1 MKIGFYT
8 STLGDRP
15 IAEVIQ
21 FAVDERFDAIEI
33 DIRSH
38 IPSPQDVGPVVEAA
52 RKADLHVSSLT
63 LFGNQLEPDAAVRA
77 ALRQNT
83 RDYLLAA
90 AEAGVPDFVLFP
102 GRNPTVPEEKNYA
115 DFAGFAQWLLDE
127 TKGSPIRVLMENWP
141 GPNKDFIAITPAGW
155 RRLFALVPDPRLG
168 LEFDP
173 SHLVWQGID
182 PLAARA
188 EFANRIGIL
197 HGKDT
202 FIDEEAVQSGG
213 YFVNGWW
220 RYALPGRGLVNWRD
234 LISALRRDGFDGV
247 ISIEHEDR
255 DFGWP
260 KGDLGARLDG
270 HRQAAKYLRA
280 SL

>member
-38 IPSPQDVGPVVEAA
+38 IPTPQDVGPVVEAA
-52 RKADLHVSSLT
+52 RKAGLHVSSLT

-77 ALRQNT
+77 TLRQNT

-102 GRNPTVPEEKNYA
+102 GRNPTDSEEENYA

-127 TKGSPIRVLMENWP
+127 TKGSPIGLLMGNWP

-155 RRLFALVPDPRLG
+155 RRLFALVPYPRLG

-173 SHLVWQGID
+173 SHLVSTCW
-182 PLAARA
+182 
-188 EFANRIGIL
+188 
-197 HGKDT
+197 
-202 FIDEEAVQSGG
+202 
-213 YFVNGWW
+213 
-220 RYALPGRGLVNWRD
+220 
-234 LISALRRDGFDGV
+234 
-247 ISIEHEDR
+247 
-255 DFGWP
+255 
-260 KGDLGARLDG
+260 
-270 HRQAAKYLRA
+270 AKTI
-280 SL
+280 